1 MTEYW
6 GTIRLTHLGK
16 TDRKICSDF
25 FDKYQAKI
33 TDIELDTRV
42 GQRWPVLT
50 RTPAWMNKDIQS
62 LSKRR
67 IDLVFKLISTGEVFV
82 CEITPTLTA
91 EVIGRILLYVTLYK
105 RLGKTMAPIKGGF
118 IGRRTEPEAAAM
130 ATEMG
135 IHLWI
140 V

>member
-6 GTIRLTHLGK
+6 GTIPLTHLGK

-25 FDKYQAKI
+25 FDKYSAKI
-33 TDIELDTRV
+33 TDVELDTRV

-50 RTPAWMNKDIQS
+50 RTPEWMNKDIQS

-67 IDLVFKLISTGEVFV
+67 IDLAFTLISTGERFV

-91 EVIGRILLYVTLYK
+91 EVVGRILLYQTLYK
-105 RLGKTMAPIKGGF
+105 KLGKTIAPVLGGF

-130 ATEMG
+130 ATEKG
-135 IHLWI
+135 IHIWI